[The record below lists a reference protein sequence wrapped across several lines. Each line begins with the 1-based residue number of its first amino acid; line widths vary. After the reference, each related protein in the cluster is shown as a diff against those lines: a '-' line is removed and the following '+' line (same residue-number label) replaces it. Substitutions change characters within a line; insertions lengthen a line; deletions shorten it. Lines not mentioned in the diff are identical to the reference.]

1 MEFTSDTQGNK
12 YFSFEEDNSPV
23 DEINQLG
30 NKLDDYE
37 ILQILSES
45 EDPKDTSYVAK
56 VRSLNN
62 NKIYSMKKINL
73 FGAQINNAKI
83 LLEKLIEINHPHII
97 KYYTS
102 FVENNDIYLIMEY
115 MDNSDILGYIQAF
128 QIFNKCIPESE
139 IWNILLQCLSALN
152 YLNSM
157 NYGKYGIKLTNI
169 FINNMYNIKIGV
181 FRDLNFSAQAYDLKN
196 DINLLKK
203 YFYILMNSQFHKI
216 EELDNKSFIDNLS
229 LNIIVNNNYSNELVG
244 IINSMPST
252 TLVELYEKTKKE
264 YAKKYTKYTSINS
277 ILRCLSSYK
286 YLTDTLEKQRQLIE
300 TGKEK
305 YYMNNWYLKI
315 IDAFAGKN
323 EDNLQKFFEEFRRE
337 MACTYSK
344 LDGNKEID
352 PLLVLIFILNKMHKE
367 MNDVDKSKINEAG
380 FKKFNI
386 NTNNSMKNYVFNG
399 EEIDRTN
406 KIQIL
411 QEFINYFNSNFIS
424 PISNLFVGFMKTKK
438 ICANCLS
445 GYYSFS
451 NFLYVTFDLS
461 KRKSEENFDL
471 INDGFKKNFET
482 PKVIEPNSRDKIW
495 CERCQTYQKFSVFDR
510 YYMINSQLI
519 ICFIRGPNYKNCSKI
534 LFQEQMNIKDFVEP
548 GIIAPH
554 NFYLVGCVNRK
565 IENGNEEYVSYYKNN
580 ENKWNPKQIENNGK
594 EQTILLFYN
603 SNDINH

>member
-1 MEFTSDTQGNK
+1 
-12 YFSFEEDNSPV
+12 
-23 DEINQLG
+23 
-30 NKLDDYE
+30 
-37 ILQILSES
+37 
-45 EDPKDTSYVAK
+45 
-56 VRSLNN
+56 
-62 NKIYSMKKINL
+62 
-73 FGAQINNAKI
+73 
-83 LLEKLIEINHPHII
+83 
-97 KYYTS
+97 
-102 FVENNDIYLIMEY
+102 
-115 MDNSDILGYIQAF
+115 
-128 QIFNKCIPESE
+128 
-139 IWNILLQCLSALN
+139 
-152 YLNSM
+152 
-157 NYGKYGIKLTNI
+157 
-169 FINNMYNIKIGV
+169 
-181 FRDLNFSAQAYDLKN
+181 
-196 DINLLKK
+196 
-203 YFYILMNSQFHKI
+203 MNSQFHKI

-286 YLTDTLEKQRQLIE
+286 YLTDTLEQKRQLIE

-352 PLLVLIFILNKMHKE
+352 PLLVLIFILNKMHRE

-386 NTNNSMKNYVFNG
+386 NTNNNMKNYVFNG

-495 CERCQTYQKFSVFDR
+495 CERCQTYQQFSVFDR